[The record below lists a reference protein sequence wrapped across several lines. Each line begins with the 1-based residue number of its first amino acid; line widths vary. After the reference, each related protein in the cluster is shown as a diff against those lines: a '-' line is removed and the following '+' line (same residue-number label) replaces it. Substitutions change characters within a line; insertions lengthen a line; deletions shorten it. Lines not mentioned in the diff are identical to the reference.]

1 MERRMNARR
10 LGQFFL
16 PASGLTMFALLWG
29 LASLYVKD
37 LPSPLRT
44 WQESKLYLLQP
55 FVKRG
60 EMDQGIA
67 LLASYSLVRVAKG
80 FLLGAVIATPLGLL
94 LGLSR
99 TLHRMFDLVIQILRP
114 RSPLAWLPLGLILF
128 RNSEPAALFAIAVCS
143 MWPTVINGAAG
154 VKAIP
159 QDYWNVAKV
168 LRLSKF
174 TTFVKIVIP
183 ATLPYL
189 FTGYRLSLGIAW
201 LVIVASEMLTG
212 TPGVGGFLWQ
222 EYNSLI
228 YAHILLA
235 ILTIGLVGFVL
246 DRLMALAEAR
256 LRAA

>member
-1 MERRMNARR
+1 MDAKRMVG
-10 LGQFFL
+10 LLL
-16 PASGLTMFALLWG
+16 PLTGIAMAGLLWFV
-29 LASLYVKD
+29 ASAYVKD
-37 LPSPLRT
+37 LPSPVKT
-44 WQESKLYLLQP
+44 WEESRLYVLQP
-55 FVKRG
+55 FEKRG

-67 LLASYSLVRVAKG
+67 RLASYSLLRVAKG
-80 FLLGAVIATPLGLL
+80 FLLGAAIATPLGLL
-94 LGLSR
+94 LGLSH
-99 TLHRMFDLVIQILRP
+99 TLNRMFDPVIQILRP
-114 RSPLAWLPLGLILF
+114 ISPLAWLPLGLVLF
-128 RNSEPAALFAIAVCS
+128 QKSEPAALFAIAVCS

-159 QDYWNVAKV
+159 QDYWNVARV

-235 ILTIGLVGFVL
+235 ILTIGIVGFTL
-246 DRLMALAEAR
+246 DRLMGLAESK
-256 LRAA
+256 LRAI